1 MELNSEIIHTPPR
14 DAATVVMLRDGP
26 SGLEVFLLKR
36 HGLSDVLG
44 GAYVFP
50 GGKLDAAD
58 GELDAHA
65 HLDQS
70 LAEFHGALVE
80 AKTDALTAAA
90 LHVAA
95 VREAFEES
103 GILFALG
110 ATAVHAAQATALLRT
125 GRAFDEVLA
134 EMALRLQTRSLVP
147 WSRWITPKVPMVTN
161 KRFDTRFFIAQ
172 VPADQIAQHDNH
184 EATASVWL
192 PPRLALAQHRD
203 GDIEL
208 APPQIMSLA
217 HLSRY
222 KNVTEAMAAARSRPP
237 PLIEPEPFMH
247 EGSRVICYPGDER
260 HSVSQR
266 ALPGPTRLR
275 YINKHFEPVG
285 GFDALFED

>member
-1 MELNSEIIHTPPR
+1 
-14 DAATVVMLRDGP
+14 
-26 SGLEVFLLKR
+26 LLKR

-50 GGKLDAAD
+50 GGKLDLAD
-58 GELDAHA
+58 SELDMPA

-70 LAEFHGALVE
+70 AVDLHAALFE
-80 AKTDALTAAA
+80 PATDALTAAA

-103 GILFALG
+103 GILFAHG
-110 ATAVHAAQATALLRT
+110 ATAADAARATALLRT

-134 EMALRLQTRSLVP
+134 EMGLRLHTRSLVP
-147 WSRWITPKVPMVTN
+147 WARWITPKVPTVTN
-161 KRFDTRFFIAQ
+161 KRFDTRFFIAEL
-172 VPADQIAQHDNH
+172 PADQIAHHDNI

-192 PPRLALAQHRD
+192 TPRMALTQYRD

-222 KNVTEAMAAARSRPP
+222 EDVITAMTAARSRPP

-247 EGSRVICYPGDER
+247 EGGRVICYPGDER
-260 HSVSQR
+260 HSITQR

-275 YINKHFEPVG
+275 YVNKRFEPVD
-285 GFDALFED
+285 GFDTLFED